1 MYTYI
6 FDDEEFTYTPT
17 DEDLMQACM
26 EYLADDY
33 ALTMRAAHDL
43 IADFD
48 IKDRVVEYYSK
59 EFHDYFE
66 RDAQLAYK
74 WYKEGL
80 RNA

>member
-6 FDDEEFTYTPT
+6 FDNEEFTYTPS

-26 EYLADDY
+26 EYLADNY
-33 ALTMRAAHDL
+33 TLTMKVAHDL
-43 IADFD
+43 IIDLD

-74 WYKEGL
+74 WYREGL